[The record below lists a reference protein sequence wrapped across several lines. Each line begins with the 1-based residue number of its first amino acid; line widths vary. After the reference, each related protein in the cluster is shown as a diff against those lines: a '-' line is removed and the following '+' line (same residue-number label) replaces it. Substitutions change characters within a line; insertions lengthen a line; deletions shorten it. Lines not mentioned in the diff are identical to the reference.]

1 MHDHMG
7 VQAMSAWEGAGHP
20 RIVPLEERT
29 RLRREDRIV
38 FVAEQAMAERT
49 VLVRNAVELVSLHFP
64 KVLNRLLRDMEL
76 RFAVLAPI
84 HPFVPADEEDVI
96 LLRQEERRVDA
107 NAREPLELL
116 LIILRV
122 NHRQ

>member
-1 MHDHMG
+1 M
-7 VQAMSAWEGAGHP
+7 
-20 RIVPLEERT
+20 PLEKRA

-49 VLVRNAVELVSLHFP
+49 VLVRNAVELVRLHFP
-64 KVLNRLLRDMEL
+64 KELNRLLRDMEL

-84 HPFVPADEEDVI
+84 HPPVLANEEDVV
-96 LLRQEERRVDA
+96 LLRQEELRVDA
-107 NAREPLELL
+107 NAREPVELL
-116 LIILRV
+116 RIILRV